1 MKMKDDVP
9 LIVRQ
14 MLAREKNRTPPSAV
28 DDFDNFDN
36 DDIEAELAEFESIRY
51 VRALCVKR
59 SLYAFSVV

>member
-28 DDFDNFDN
+28 DDFDN